1 VIPWNKL
8 PKKLQK
14 TVLAMVLLWGG
25 TANSGCCIPGPVIC
39 DPLPPPSSTP
49 EPGAT
54 PQAGTPSGAT
64 PVPTPFRHFQSRNV
78 AITSDPSIDGVGI
91 TFTVLDATGA
101 PIDDVKVSVYA
112 PGTEHLTWTN
122 SRGTASI
129 RLTETGAFK
138 LVGGG
143 DQENALPLELKEH
156 DVANV
161 EWVQVGAGSGRA
173 LPLAE
178 IRSVILRWEDGLA
191 FTAESP
197 WPGADY
203 RWSVSGGALTAADG
217 RVTWQP
223 PAEPGRYLLQVV
235 ADWGGA
241 GLAIDALMLTVD
253 KDGGVLLF

>member
-1 VIPWNKL
+1 MIPWNKL
-8 PKKLQK
+8 PKPLQK

-54 PQAGTPSGAT
+54 PSAT

-78 AITSDPSIDGVGI
+78 NITSDPSIDGVGI

-129 RLTETGAFK
+129 RLTETGALK
-138 LVGGG
+138 LVVGG
-143 DQENALPLELKEH
+143 DQENALPLELKRH

-161 EWVQVGAGSGRA
+161 EWVQVGAESGRA

-178 IRSVILRWEDGLA
+178 IRSVILRWENGLA

-203 RWSVSGGALTAADG
+203 RWSASGGALAAEGG

-241 GLAIDALMLTVD
+241 GLAIDAMMLTVN
-253 KDGGVLLF
+253 KDGGVLVF